1 MVFVDE
7 SGFSLTPYRGRTWA
21 PRGKTP
27 ILRHCCN
34 WPKLSAISG
43 VTPSLKVYMQL
54 VKGSIRTPQV
64 IHFARHLLNHIP
76 GPICLFWD
84 NNSPHKSKLTQETLA
99 GFAPRLSVY
108 RLPSYAPELN
118 PDEGVWHYLKCDALR
133 GFCPAHLKEL
143 INKIHRATKSLR
155 RRPALVQSFFR
166 ECPLFFDAWSSYL

>member
-43 VTPSLKVYMQL
+43 VTPTLKVYMQL
-54 VKGSIRTPQV
+54 VKGSIKTPQV

-108 RLPSYAPELN
+108 RLPPYAPELN

-133 GFCPAHLKEL
+133 GFCPADLKEL

-155 RRPALVQSFFR
+155 RRPALVQSFFKD
-166 ECPLFFDAWSSYL
+166 CPLFFDARSSYL

>member
-7 SGFSLTPYRGRTWA
+7 NGFSLTPYRGRTWA

-43 VTPSLKVYMQL
+43 VTPALKVYMQL
-54 VKGSIRTPQV
+54 VKGSIKTPQV
-64 IHFARHLLNHIP
+64 INFVRHLLNHIP

-118 PDEGVWHYLKCDALR
+118 PDEGVWALLKGRLANGRPDDIQELAERLQEEFKHLAGSQPKLR
-133 GFCPAHLKEL
+133 GCIQQSEL
-143 INKIHRATKSLR
+143 
-155 RRPALVQSFFR
+155 SF
-166 ECPLFFDAWSSYL
+166 YLL